1 MTKMTYGL
9 RVIDLSEKYF
19 GDLVPKDRM
28 GIKPKP
34 KKENETVQR
43 ILKQYKKIKTN
54 LPWIIYKIY
63 K

>member
-19 GDLVPKDRM
+19 GDLVSKDRM
-28 GIKPKP
+28 GIKPKS

-43 ILKQYKKIKTN
+43 ILKQYRKNKNKFAVDN
-54 LPWIIYKIY
+54 L
-63 K
+63 

>member
-28 GIKPKP
+28 GIKPKS

-43 ILKQYKKIKTN
+43 ILKQYRKNKNKFAVDN
-54 LPWIIYKIY
+54 L
-63 K
+63 

>member
-1 MTKMTYGL
+1 MTYGL

-43 ILKQYKKIKTN
+43 ILKQYRKNKNKFAVDN
-54 LPWIIYKIY
+54 L
-63 K
+63 

>member
-19 GDLVPKDRM
+19 GDLVSKDRM

-43 ILKQYKKIKTN
+43 ILKQYKKNKNEFAVDN
-54 LPWIIYKIY
+54 L
-63 K
+63 

>member
-1 MTKMTYGL
+1 MTKMIYGL

-43 ILKQYKKIKTN
+43 ILKQYKKNKNEFAVDN
-54 LPWIIYKIY
+54 L
-63 K
+63 

>member
-28 GIKPKP
+28 RIKPKP
-34 KKENETVQR
+34 KKESETVQR
-43 ILKQYKKIKTN
+43 ILKQYKKNKNKFAVDN
-54 LPWIIYKIY
+54 L
-63 K
+63 

>member
-28 GIKPKP
+28 EIKPKP

-43 ILKQYKKIKTN
+43 ILKQYRKNKNKFAVDN
-54 LPWIIYKIY
+54 L
-63 K
+63 

>member
-34 KKENETVQR
+34 KKENPTVAK
-43 ILKQYKKIKTN
+43 ILKQYKKQ
-54 LPWIIYKIY
+54 LS
-63 K
+63 

>member
-28 GIKPKP
+28 GIKSKP
-34 KKENETVQR
+34 KKENPTVEK
-43 ILKQYKKIKTN
+43 ILKQYKKQKRI
-54 LPWIIYKIY
+54 
-63 K
+63 

>member
-19 GDLVPKDRM
+19 GDLIPKDKM

-34 KKENETVQR
+34 KKDKTIKEQNK
-43 ILKQYKKIKTN
+43 LKTD
-54 LPWIIYKIY
+54 LL
-63 K
+63 

>member
-19 GDLVPKDRM
+19 GDLVPKDMM

-43 ILKQYKKIKTN
+43 ILKQYKKNKNEFAVNN
-54 LPWIIYKIY
+54 L
-63 K
+63 